1 MLQNPE
7 LHYLDNAATTMVAPE
22 VADVI
27 DKAMREHWANPSSLY
42 GPGARSEEALNA
54 ARAAVAR
61 TLGCKSREL
70 YFTSCGSESNNMA
83 LLGTALTLMVNAY
96 SQNERT
102 NLLKENVQSV
112 SGTISSSLIMQD
124 INSRYSVEKELMCES
139 LYIISNSIDAD
150 VFVCDVEGNIILCKE
165 RAYSTPYFGEFTT
178 CALHDSYSISSA
190 LLQRVY
196 ETGTVTGRITVRG
209 QTNYIVGTTI
219 VSDGDVIGYTFAQ
232 TQTGV
237 QSLALAV
244 IRIFLLSAL
253 ACLMLA
259 FICIWHLTKKMV
271 TPLQQM
277 SAAAK
282 QFAIGDFSYRVKVRG
297 CDELADL
304 GIAFND
310 MADALDKTES
320 SRASFVANVSHELK
334 TPMTSIAGF
343 IDGILDGTIPKEKQN
358 YYLGLVST
366 EVRRLS
372 RLVVAM
378 LNMSKIESGE
388 FQMKP
393 NNYDI
398 SDQIIR
404 ILLTF
409 EQKIEKKNIE
419 IIGLEDLQPQYIV
432 ADPDMIYQV
441 IYNLFD
447 NAVKFTNED
456 GFIKVTL
463 EDLGSQIR
471 VSIKNSGAGIKAE
484 ELSRVFERFYKVDK
498 SRSLDAKGA
507 GLGLYI
513 VKMMV
518 EMHSGRIY
526 AKSEDEN
533 TAEFVFT
540 LPKAF
545 TPVNKKGAKEA

>member
-1 MLQNPE
+1 
-7 LHYLDNAATTMVAPE
+7 
-22 VADVI
+22 
-27 DKAMREHWANPSSLY
+27 
-42 GPGARSEEALNA
+42 
-54 ARAAVAR
+54 
-61 TLGCKSREL
+61 
-70 YFTSCGSESNNMA
+70 
-83 LLGTALTLMVNAY
+83 
-96 SQNERT
+96 
-102 NLLKENVQSV
+102 
-112 SGTISSSLIMQD
+112 
-124 INSRYSVEKELMCES
+124 
-139 LYIISNSIDAD
+139 
-150 VFVCDVEGNIILCKE
+150 
-165 RAYSTPYFGEFTT
+165 
-178 CALHDSYSISSA
+178 
-190 LLQRVY
+190 
-196 ETGTVTGRITVRG
+196 
-209 QTNYIVGTTI
+209 
-219 VSDGDVIGYTFAQ
+219 
-232 TQTGV
+232 
-237 QSLALAV
+237 
-244 IRIFLLSAL
+244 
-253 ACLMLA
+253 
-259 FICIWHLTKKMV
+259 
-271 TPLQQM
+271 
-277 SAAAK
+277 
-282 QFAIGDFSYRVKVRG
+282 
-297 CDELADL
+297 
-304 GIAFND
+304 
-310 MADALDKTES
+310 
-320 SRASFVANVSHELK
+320 
-334 TPMTSIAGF
+334 
-343 IDGILDGTIPKEKQN
+343 
-358 YYLGLVST
+358 
-366 EVRRLS
+366 
-372 RLVVAM
+372 M

-409 EQKIEKKNIE
+409 EQKIE
-419 IIGLEDLQPQYIV
+419 
-432 ADPDMIYQV
+432 DPDMIYQV